1 MVRQFRR
8 SLHFL
13 ILYCRFQAFNFAHIV
28 ILFVGITF
36 LFQSILLVSL
46 IAYRNKK
53 LLFYDS
59 CTSESLFVEFIQF
72 YENPGHTISK
82 FLYNYGPISLPFPE
96 LREKIEFKII
106 QEYFIRSYQLDPKF
120 KFANYMCKVL
130 KNYIISLVEVRPINW
145 FRVGFLVALN
155 YLRILIIDPIFQSHV
170 CERYPQH
177 ITGHG
182 SESSGGGGHRRL
194 AEAEPGHETISDYGH
209 HVCSDYTLRVVFV
222 GVVGVTIYVMII
234 LLASEVYMQRL
245 IGKVLDDEETLQWL
259 DTEEAVAEEMKKHT
273 SSVIGNNAFP
283 HPFELMTFNESMP
296 APERRGS
303 FLPDAPVQ
311 PNPGAHQ
318 RMGSAG
324 PPGGGAVVPNRK
336 NSLGRRS
343 FSYQSPLN
351 ETTAPEV
358 PLQEGSVAAPPKRG
372 VVRRNSITVTVPVHL
387 QRDNHAEASRGSVAN
402 SSMEDMKAI
411 TTDVNDFNRRHLY
424 LKCLERIIHVEYTY
438 HETEARRTS
447 IASESE
453 MYDLAAHGGGGGG
466 APTPGKFNT
475 GRSRANTLHSQ
486 GSLKISP
493 NTSAHDLNGLQNVG
507 GSLGGGEDNRIDQ
520 LKAMKLKYLR
530 EVMIQERQN
539 SLKGGHSFALGDHS
553 DDPQDPSSVGPPS
566 TPGGGS
572 GTHSLKRTA
581 SGFNMFGSGSFKRTG
596 STGSGKQHKSSSVAS
611 SNNDNINRSDSREFF
626 HENPMP
632 GTNKGGRPA
641 SGTISSIEMTN
652 IGPPAVQPPPPSP
665 PPEAVTPE
673 RGMKKDFT
681 KTFFE
686 YVGNPPRP
694 PPPATTNS
702 NNKTKRNT
710 GSANSSIEKGSAYQ
724 TLSSQD
730 TEQPFT
736 PPVHSSLMNH
746 PSSQNNSDV
755 DLSTWDHFLTSFREC
770 CGYSL
775 SRLRTCCRVAGIL
788 MTHGMGG
795 LEDPGH
801 QKKLHHHSN
810 NPYNT
815 GRSLEDI
822 KELEDDLKAIFI
834 WKNPHIYYISV
845 EFSLLLQCM
854 YVALW
859 ATNFVFLAK
868 DSHFPIFWNIALL
881 VPMFLNFFL
890 LKQIIFISCL
900 LQSIIKIDINIANK
914 ICEEAIEERNVT
926 HRLRRLIRDKLK
938 ELGEKKHWKRILYDY
953 FSMKMD
959 VNEEI
964 TRNEWRDFLYSL
976 NIQLTN
982 NSIRRLFQV
991 IDQDQDGFI
1000 HWNDLYMMIFP
1011 DLMKKKIRIKRK
1023 HKGRKRTKSSAA
1035 SAGVNA
1041 GGNRNSVDSTKE
1053 FSLEYQISEEDR
1065 MSYKK
1070 KQNARSSLLGTGVKM
1085 FRNSM
1090 VPKRPSMTNNSA
1102 GATTLTSLDAGMIKD
1117 DYRED
1122 NELLSNEL
1130 EEMEKK
1136 NAFRKESNAANSNNS
1151 PSPKEETKSIQKV
1164 PSKDATS
1171 DEKKNRKKTISFDD
1185 QFITTKGLPGRQ
1197 TDEKKEDSSHPHH
1210 HRPPTSFTNAPS
1222 SIAKLWIETDEVVHH
1237 DDKAVNEPIFAA
1249 DPEEEQEEEDE
1260 EAAEEAAML
1269 KIRERARSRAFSRD
1283 DFNHLHPGGIGAA
1296 GGGHHLT
1303 STNKNKF
1310 GLFRSFRS
1318 PFLKGKNKSNSFDE
1332 VDEDED
1338 DEEENF
1344 SSGKEDIH
1352 EMGRKRALSHMP
1364 NAFNMNKVVT
1374 IEEKDDEE
1382 EEDDD
1387 SNVNEEEEELS
1398 NVSSALS
1405 EEDDNRGTR
1414 PVVSKSFSH
1423 EKKPASSSV
1432 VPDVDEEMSPNTES
1446 NNNSRKELNKY
1457 PNSSYYDV

>member
-1 MVRQFRR
+1 
-8 SLHFL
+8 
-13 ILYCRFQAFNFAHIV
+13 LYCRFQAFNFAHIV

-72 YENPGHTISK
+72 YESPGHTISK

-155 YLRILIIDPIFQSHV
+155 YLRILIIDPVFQSHV

-182 SESSGGGGHRRL
+182 SGSSGGHRRL
-194 AEAEPGHETISDYGH
+194 ADAEPEHETVSDYGH

-273 SSVIGNNAFP
+273 SSVTGNNAFP

-296 APERRGS
+296 APEKRGS
-303 FLPDAPVQ
+303 FVADAPIQ

-324 PPGGGAVVPNRK
+324 PAGGGAVVPNRK

-351 ETTAPEV
+351 EPTAPEV
-358 PLQEGSVAAPPKRG
+358 PLQEGSVPAPPKRG
-372 VVRRNSITVTVPVHL
+372 VVRRNSITVAVPVHL
-387 QRDNHAEASRGSVAN
+387 QRENHAEASRGSVAN
-402 SSMEDMKAI
+402 SSMEEMKAI

-453 MYDLAAHGGGGGG
+453 MYDLPGHGGGAAAAHHHGSVGG

-475 GRSRANTLHSQ
+475 GRSRANTLHHE
-486 GSLKISP
+486 GSFKISP
-493 NTSAHDLNGLQNVG
+493 STSAHDLSGLQNVG
-507 GSLGGGEDNRIDQ
+507 GSLGGGEDHRIDQ

-553 DDPQDPSSVGPPS
+553 DDPQDPSVGPPS
-566 TPGGGS
+566 TPGGS
-572 GTHSLKRTA
+572 AGTHSLKRTT
-581 SGFNMFGSGSFKRTG
+581 SGFNMFGGGSLKRTG
-596 STGSGKQHKSSSVAS
+596 STGSGKHNKSSSVAS
-611 SNNDNINRSDSREFF
+611 SNNGNINRSDSKEFF

-632 GTNKGGRPA
+632 GTSKGGRPA
-641 SGTISSIEMTN
+641 SGTISSIEMSN
-652 IGPPAVQPPPPSP
+652 IGPPVVQPPPPP
-665 PPEAVTPE
+665 AVTPE

-681 KTFFE
+681 HTFFE
-686 YVGNPPRP
+686 YVSSGPNPPRP
-694 PPPATTNS
+694 PPPATN

-736 PPVHSSLMNH
+736 PPMHSSLMNH
-746 PSSQNNSDV
+746 PSSQNTNNSD
-755 DLSTWDHFLTSFREC
+755 LTTWDHFLIGFHEC
-770 CGYSL
+770 CGYTF
-775 SRLRTCCRVAGIL
+775 SRLRAGCRVAGIL
-788 MTHGMGG
+788 LTHGMEG
-795 LEDPGH
+795 LEDHGH
-801 QKKLHHHSN
+801 QKKLHHHST

-938 ELGEKKHWKRILYDY
+938 ELGEKKNWKRILYDY

-1011 DLMKKKIRIKRK
+1011 DLMRKKIRIKRK

-1070 KQNARSSLLGTGVKM
+1070 KQNARSSLLGTGVM
-1085 FRNSM
+1085 MLRNSM

-1102 GATTLTSLDAGMIKD
+1102 GATTMTSLDAGIIKD

-1122 NELLSNEL
+1122 NEMLNSEL
-1130 EEMEKK
+1130 KEMEKK
-1136 NAFRKESNAANSNNS
+1136 NAIRKESNAASNS

-1164 PSKDATS
+1164 SSRDANS

-1185 QFITTKGLPGRQ
+1185 QFINAKELPGRHAE
-1197 TDEKKEDSSHPHH
+1197 EKKEDSRPH

-1222 SIAKLWIETDEVVHH
+1222 SIAKLWVETDEVVHH
-1237 DDKAVNEPIFAA
+1237 DDEVNEPIFVA
-1249 DPEEEQEEEDE
+1249 DPGEEEEEDE

-1283 DFNHLHPGGIGAA
+1283 DFNHLHPGGGS
-1296 GGGHHLT
+1296 HHPS
-1303 STNKNKF
+1303 STNKF

-1318 PFLKGKNKSNSFDE
+1318 PFKKGKNKSNSFDE

-1338 DEEENF
+1338 EEEDTF

-1382 EEDDD
+1382 DDDDD
-1387 SNVNEEEEELS
+1387 SNVNDEEEELS

-1414 PVVSKSFSH
+1414 PAPSKLISH
-1423 EKKPASSSV
+1423 ELKARAAS
-1432 VPDVDEEMSPNTES
+1432 VPLVDEEMSPNTES